1 MKLQLLLL
9 GVIISSCSLSEKER
23 NETAIITCNILSET
37 RNFQSSERI
46 KEINKELLVN
56 DWNGVNVYNNDTI
69 NVCLM
74 V

>member
-46 KEINKELLVN
+46 KEINN
-56 DWNGVNVYNNDTI
+56 NVEFFLPMLSPGYSW
-69 NVCLM
+69 VP
-74 V
+74 